1 MSLGRVV
8 AFLADVHGEQEA
20 LRRALELCR
29 DEGVETIALLG
40 DLFDRPDQ
48 ADRCALLL
56 AGWPVIGVYGN
67 HERELALAAR
77 EGKLALPEET
87 VRLLATLRE
96 RLVIDGVCLT
106 HEVTGEDWAHDDALG
121 RIAPGTHSSSRDG
134 RPRITFAGHTHYRQ
148 ARDDR
153 GPLDL
158 SRGLI
163 QLDPRRRYLINPGAL
178 TAGQFAIWHR
188 NQGIV
193 VFRQVDRV
201 GRYRTP

>member
-8 AFLADVHGEQEA
+8 ALLADVHGEQEV

-29 DEGVETIALLG
+29 AERVETIALLG

-56 AGWPVIGVYGN
+56 AGWQVVGVYGN

-77 EGKLALPEET
+77 EGNLGLRQQT
-87 VRLLATLRE
+87 ITLLAALRD

-106 HEVTGEDWAHDDALG
+106 HEVTGEDWAHDSSLG
-121 RIAPGTHSSSRDG
+121 RIAPVPPRSSRDG
-134 RPRITFAGHTHYRQ
+134 HPRVTFAGHTHYRQ